1 MILDSNNK
9 PISNEILKEK
19 EFIPSVFKS
28 GLEAKKIDDKAD
40 EKDKV
45 IQIMEKYL
53 ELIIDLGFDYDGLN
67 TVESLKALIDEI
79 VRYAKLGRA
88 YNITEPIFINEK
100 NKFNILGEE
109 IKNGIY
115 QDRKELHDK
124 EQPKHNS
131 NRRRKT

>member
-19 EFIPSVFKS
+19 EYIPSIFKS
-28 GLEAKKIDDKAD
+28 GLEVKKRDDNIE

-79 VRYAKLGRA
+79 VKYANLGRA
-88 YNITEPIFINEK
+88 YNITEPIFINGK
-100 NKFNILGEE
+100 KKFNILGDE
-109 IKNGIY
+109 I
-115 QDRKELHDK
+115 
-124 EQPKHNS
+124 
-131 NRRRKT
+131 